1 MQNIFI
7 SYRRDDTEGQAGRL
21 FEALRSEFGAEHVFM
36 DVATIEPGVDFRR
49 AIERNTAD
57 CGVLLALIGR
67 GWLTLTDEQGRR
79 RIDDPDDFVRL
90 ETAAALKRDI
100 PVVPVL
106 VHGAQMP
113 RADQLPADLHDL
125 AYRNAVELS
134 HARWDSDVQL
144 LITALRRVLERT
156 PGGEPSPRRRW
167 LPLGAVGALAA
178 ATLAGIHFW
187 PAAKPSVVPPV
198 VLSASTP
205 LTLPATGAG
214 PASAPASTPTPAP
227 APAPTQPTAHGSGIC
242 VNGYVWR
249 EARPG
254 DIVCVTPKRRSITVN
269 ENQQADSR
277 RRPKGGASGPD
288 TCVVGFVWRE
298 AFDGDHV
305 CVKPASREAAA
316 EDNREGPSRVVP

>member
-1 MQNIFI
+1 MQNIFL

-21 FEALRSEFGAEHVFM
+21 FEALRGEFGAEHVFM

-57 CGVLLALIGR
+57 CGVLLALIGP
-67 GWLTLTDEQGRR
+67 GWLSLTDEQGQR

-113 RADQLPADLHDL
+113 RADQLPTDLHDL

-144 LITALRRVLERT
+144 LIAALRRVLDRT
-156 PGGEPSPRRRW
+156 PGETSPRRRW
-167 LPLGAVGALAA
+167 LPLGAVGALAV

-187 PAAKPSVVPPV
+187 PAAAPPVVPPLS
-198 VLSASTP
+198 LSASTP
-205 LTLPATGAG
+205 LTLPPTAAG
-214 PASAPASTPTPAP
+214 PDPSSAPGREQA
-227 APAPTQPTAHGSGIC
+227 TAHESGVCI
-242 VNGYVWR
+242 NGYVWR
-249 EARPG
+249 EARSG

-277 RRPKGGASGPD
+277 RKPKGGAYGPD
-288 TCVVGFVWRE
+288 TCLVGYVWRE
-298 AFDGDHV
+298 AFDGDRT
-305 CVKPASREAAA
+305 CVKPPSRDAAA